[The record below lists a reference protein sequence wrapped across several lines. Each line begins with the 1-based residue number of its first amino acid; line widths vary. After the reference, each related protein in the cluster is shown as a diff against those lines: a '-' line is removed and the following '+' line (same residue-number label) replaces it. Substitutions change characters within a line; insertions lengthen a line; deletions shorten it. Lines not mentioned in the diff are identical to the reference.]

1 MPALS
6 ARLRTSVTAV
16 GVPVL
21 ACALA
26 LAGLGAWTA
35 SGRAGSPPRVAVTK
49 AYVFHPFGS
58 TPETAAFFTL
68 TNDGGSAD
76 RLVKITSPGT
86 AAPPALSEHRM
97 TSSGAAYRQ
106 PVDSATVP
114 AGDGLT
120 MTPHGIDV
128 TVRPKGTWRPGDEIP
143 FTLRFAHGK
152 PLKVRAVVVRPGT
165 ETDRP
170 GTQADRSGL
179 P

>member
-1 MPALS
+1 MPVPS
-6 ARLRTSVTAV
+6 ARLRAPLTAV

-26 LAGLGAWTA
+26 LCGLGAWTA
-35 SGRAGSPPRVAVTK
+35 TGRAGSPPHVAVTK
-49 AYVFHPFGS
+49 AYVYQPLGS

-76 RLVKITSPGT
+76 RLVKVTSPDT

-106 PVDSATVP
+106 PVGSATVP
-114 AGDGLT
+114 AEDGLT
-120 MTPHGIDV
+120 MTPHGTDV
-128 TVRPKGTWRPGDEIP
+128 TVRPKGTWRPGEEVS
-143 FTLRFAHGK
+143 FTLRFAYGK

-165 ETDRP
+165 ETDRSLRP
-170 GTQADRSGL
+170 
-179 P
+179 

>member
-1 MPALS
+1 MPVPS
-6 ARLRTSVTAV
+6 ARLRAPLAAV

-26 LAGLGAWTA
+26 LSGLGAWTA
-35 SGRAGSPPRVAVTK
+35 GGRAGSPPHVAVTK
-49 AYVFHPFGS
+49 AYVYQPLGS

-76 RLVKITSPGT
+76 RLVKVTSPDT
-86 AAPPALSEHRM
+86 AVPPALSEHRM
-97 TSSGAAYRQ
+97 TSSRAAYRK
-106 PVDSATVP
+106 PVDFATVP
-114 AGDGLT
+114 AEDGLT

-128 TVRPKGTWRPGDEIP
+128 TVRPKGTWRPGEEVS

-170 GTQADRSGL
+170 LR

>member
-1 MPALS
+1 MASSRLCAPA
-6 ARLRTSVTAV
+6 TAV

-35 SGRAGSPPRVAVTK
+35 NGHAGSPPHVAVTK
-49 AYVFHPFGS
+49 AYVYQSFGS

-76 RLVKITSPGT
+76 RLVGVNSPDT
-86 AAPPALSEHRM
+86 AAPPALSKHRM

-106 PVDSATVP
+106 LVDSVVVP
-114 AGDGLT
+114 AGGGLT
-120 MTPHGIDV
+120 MAPHGIDV
-128 TVRPKGTWRPGDEIP
+128 TVRPKGTWRPGEEVS
-143 FTLRFAHGK
+143 FTLRFAGGR

-165 ETDRP
+165 ETD
-170 GTQADRSGL
+170 L
-179 P
+179 PLGP

>member
-1 MPALS
+1 MSVLS
-6 ARLRTSVTAV
+6 ARLRASATAV

-21 ACALA
+21 ACGLA

-35 SGRAGSPPRVAVTK
+35 NGRAGSPSHMAVTK
-49 AYVFHPFGS
+49 AYVYQSFGS

-76 RLVKITSPGT
+76 RLVQVTSPDT
-86 AAPPALSEHRM
+86 TAPPRLSEHRM

-106 PVDSATVP
+106 PVDSVTVP
-114 AGDGLT
+114 AEDGLT
-120 MTPHGIDV
+120 MAPHGIDV
-128 TVRPKGTWRPGDEIP
+128 TVRPKETWRPGEEVS

-152 PLKVRAVVVRPGT
+152 PLEVRAVVVRPGT
-165 ETDRP
+165 ETGRP
-170 GTQADRSGL
+170 LR